1 VIQNIFKKGVVLL
14 TFAILFTGCS
24 DKKDNTQE
32 VKTNLSKDNVA
43 VVSSSQKIEVI
54 ENSGAKEIKVQ
65 EKQKSNKANSY
76 YLNYDKVKDKERD
89 MVSTRTVVD
98 AYTHIRSPYER
109 VKISLIRQ
117 QLGKNFK
124 LKCSACHDDYANGIV
139 GPSLL
144 GKDAKFIYNKIV
156 EFKDTKK
163 NPLMT
168 ELINQMSDDEIKQI
182 SQEIYEFNKRVQQLG
197 ARG

>member
-1 VIQNIFKKGVVLL
+1 MIKKISKSSATIISILL
-14 TFAILFTGCS
+14 LAGCGN
-24 DKKDNTQE
+24 K
-32 VKTNLSKDNVA
+32 SKNEEK
-43 VVSSSQKIEVI
+43 STSHTTSTTPTIEVI
-54 ENSGAKEIKVQ
+54 QSSNVKEIKVQ
-65 EKQKSNKANSY
+65 EKEKVNKANSY
-76 YLNYDKVKDKERD
+76 YLDYDKAKQKERD
-89 MVSTRTVVD
+89 MISTRTVVD

-144 GKDAKFIYNKIV
+144 GKDATFIYNKIV

-197 ARG
+197 ARE